1 MMDMMTRTFLVD
13 SRNTFQDFKVGKPGT
28 AGEKPICSSEKM
40 HRYLHAGT
48 KITEYG
54 NISNIGPFS
63 QLR

>member
-40 HRYLHAGT
+40 HKYLHEGT
-48 KITEYG
+48 KIKNMETYQTLAC
-54 NISNIGPFS
+54 SLS
-63 QLR
+63 